1 MKNKYYHFSY
11 FKSVSAAAEKC
22 LLVSDAMAYTA
33 DSEFLIDRKI
43 FKNNL
48 VMYVL
53 EGLLWVEQYG
63 KKYALEPGQGVMMRL
78 TDAHKYYTDLEKTAH
93 ILWFHFRGA
102 GTEQLLEQLY
112 QERKLPFIF
121 HDDGL
126 EDDFYKAFA
135 IVQED
140 TDKKESEL
148 AGHLYGML
156 MRILSTYSFQ
166 EGHMDNMPV
175 EIQEIIR
182 YMESRLCDHLD
193 LDAISRQAG
202 MGKYHFCRFFKKYC
216 GIAPIEY
223 YNSRRM
229 ELACCLLKD
238 PQKKIEEISEQL
250 GYLDISSFSKYFKN
264 YFGISPSAYRRL

>member
-1 MKNKYYHFSY
+1 MNQYYHFSY
-11 FKSVSAAAEKC
+11 FKSVPASAEKC

-33 DSEFLIDRKI
+33 DRDFLIDRKA
-43 FKNNL
+43 FKNHL

-53 EGLLWVEQYG
+53 DGVLWVEQYG
-63 KKYALEPGQGVMMRL
+63 RKTALRAGQGVMMRL
-78 TDAHKYYTDLEKTAH
+78 TDAHKYYSDPDEMAH

-102 GTEQLLEQLY
+102 GTEHLLEQLF
-112 QERKLPFIF
+112 QEGKLPFM
-121 HDDGL
+121 
-126 EDDFYKAFA
+126 FYDPGMEEEFYRAFT
-135 IVQED
+135 IVQKD
-140 TDKKESEL
+140 SAQKESQL
-148 AGHLYGML
+148 SGHLYAML
-156 MRILSTYSFQ
+156 MRILSSYSFQ
-166 EGHMDNMPV
+166 DADTGQFPV

-182 YMESRLCDHLD
+182 YMESHLGDHLD
-193 LDAISRQAG
+193 LDEISRQAK

-238 PQKKIEEISEQL
+238 NKKRIEEISEQL
-250 GYLDISSFSKYFKN
+250 GYSDICSFSKYFKS